1 MQVPHP
7 VQVENGDIVKLY
19 PGEKPEVYDKAPSGR
34 LYLDGSVSVD
44 PDSQSIKDR
53 KNLSANGYLE
63 VTIMITPK
71 GNIHNNPILSFRGLP
86 VDDREKTF
94 YQYQFSK
101 NLMSATGL
109 AIIYIIIWW
118 IVFFA
123 ILPID
128 VNRTKTVKIDG
139 EDPGSPE
146 NPKMLKK
153 FLYCTGIT
161 TVIFIII
168 YLLIKFEYLNLR
180 NMIN

>member
-1 MQVPHP
+1 MLRSLV
-7 VQVENGDIVKLY
+7 
-19 PGEKPEVYDKAPSGR
+19 
-34 LYLDGSVSVD
+34 GSEMC
-44 PDSQSIKDR
+44 IRDR
-53 KNLSANGYLE
+53 
-63 VTIMITPK
+63 
-71 GNIHNNPILSFRGLP
+71 
-86 VDDREKTF
+86 TF
-94 YQYQFSK
+94 YQHQFSK